1 MLPLSGEV
9 GVMKGVR
16 VKNGNGDWVT
26 GEQPWYPNF
35 RHPLFFESAD
45 DRFWETAT
53 DKINQGR
60 SIQATKL

>member
-1 MLPLSGEV
+1 
-9 GVMKGVR
+9 MKGVR

-45 DRFWETAT
+45 DRFGETAT
-53 DKINQGR
+53 DKINQGQ